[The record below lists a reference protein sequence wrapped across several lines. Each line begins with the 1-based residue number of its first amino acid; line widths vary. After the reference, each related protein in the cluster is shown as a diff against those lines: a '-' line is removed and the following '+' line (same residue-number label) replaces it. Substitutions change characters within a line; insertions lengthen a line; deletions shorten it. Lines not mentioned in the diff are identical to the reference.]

1 MDPGRLVLDVRQRRY
16 HDSVMNIHID
26 TEISMDDARTA
37 MLARLDQ
44 QRAAFYNDLP
54 VSADIRVDRID
65 RAIALLISH
74 QDALCE
80 AMDADFGGRPR
91 LMSKMTDVAASVAAL
106 KDARKRLHKWM
117 RREKR
122 KVRFP
127 LNLLGARAWVEYQPK
142 GVVGVISPWNYP
154 VVLAFSPMA
163 GALAAGNRCML
174 KPSEH
179 TPETSELMANL
190 IQAAFDP
197 DEISVF
203 CGGPEVGQAFST
215 LPFDH
220 MIFTGATPVGRH
232 IMRAAADNLT
242 PVTLELGGKSPT
254 IVGRSADL
262 ELAARRIV
270 LGKMMNAGQ
279 TCLAPDYILVH
290 EDKVDDLIA
299 CIRKFAIQVYPEV
312 AGNDQYTQIVNE
324 RHAQRLESY
333 LKEIEDNAVSIER
346 VQGGGDDRR
355 LPLTLVREPEDTWS
369 VMREEIFGPIL
380 PIKSFS
386 DIDQAIGYVNSGD
399 RPLGLYYFGED
410 HNEQRRVLDRTISG
424 GVTLNDVIFHITS
437 EDLPFGGIGASG
449 MGCYHGHDGFKTFS
463 HAKAIYS
470 QPRINFAKLAGLI
483 PPYGKK
489 LQKTIDMDLK

>member
-1 MDPGRLVLDVRQRRY
+1 MSRPCALDLGGWRS
-16 HDSVMNIHID
+16 HDSVMNIHLD
-26 TEISMDDARTA
+26 TETSIDEARTA
-37 MLARLDQ
+37 MQAQLDK

-54 VSADIRVDRID
+54 VSADVRLDRLE
-65 RAIALLISH
+65 RAIALLVSH

-80 AMDADFGGRPR
+80 AMDADYGGRPR

-106 KDARKRLHKWM
+106 KGARKHLRKWM
-117 RREKR
+117 RRDKR
-122 KVRFP
+122 SVRFP

-154 VVLAFSPMA
+154 VVLAFSPLA

-179 TPETSELMANL
+179 TPETSQLMAEL
-190 IQAAFDP
+190 IGAAFDR

-203 CGGPEVGQAFST
+203 CGGAEVGQAFSG

-220 MIFTGATPVGRH
+220 LIFTGATSVGRH

-254 IVGRSADL
+254 IVGRSANL
-262 ELAARRIV
+262 EMAARRIV

-279 TCLAPDYILVH
+279 TCLAPDYVLVH
-290 EDKVDDLIA
+290 EAKAEDLTE
-299 CIRKFAIQVYPEV
+299 CIRKAATEIYPTV
-312 AGNDQYTQIVNE
+312 SGNEHYAQIVDDRN
-324 RHAQRLESY
+324 AQRLAGYVEELRRHSAQVEQ
-333 LKEIEDNAVSIER
+333 LQPA
-346 VQGGGDDRR
+346 GDDRR
-355 LPLTLVREPEDTWS
+355 FPLTLVREPKDTWS

-380 PIKSFS
+380 PIRSFA
-386 DIDQAIGYVNSGD
+386 DIDQAIDHVNSGD

-410 HNEQRRVLDRTISG
+410 RNEQRRVLDRTISG
-424 GVTLNDVIFHITS
+424 GVTLNDVIFHITA

-449 MGCYHGHDGFKTFS
+449 MGCYHGYDGFKTFS
-463 HAKAIYS
+463 HAKAIYA
-470 QPRINFAKLAGLI
+470 QPRLNFAKLAGLI

-489 LQKTIDMDLK
+489 LEKTIDMDLK